1 MTEYIREEFSDFAN
15 KIIGIEKMRGL
26 SEWKIKKE
34 FEKDEP
40 DDAVVD
46 RNMETAEN
54 CTKKINAFFKYAE
67 GKGCKWGEFLSR
79 YTKKQKEESK
89 IDPNQDKIIASL
101 KRIAEKKLQNSKKKH
116 ADDEAKKAAKLGY
129 TKKDVESKPSK
140 EGSDE
145 E

>member
-1 MTEYIREEFSDFAN
+1 MTEYSREVFSEFAD
-15 KIIGIEKMRGL
+15 KIIAIEKMRGL

-46 RNMETAEN
+46 RNVETAEN

-67 GKGCKWGEFLSR
+67 GKGCKWNEFISR
-79 YTKKQKEESK
+79 YAKKQREESK

-101 KRIAEKKLQNSKKKH
+101 KRIAEKKLQNSKKKF

-129 TKKDVESKPSK
+129 TKKDIESKPSK
-140 EGSDE
+140 ESDE